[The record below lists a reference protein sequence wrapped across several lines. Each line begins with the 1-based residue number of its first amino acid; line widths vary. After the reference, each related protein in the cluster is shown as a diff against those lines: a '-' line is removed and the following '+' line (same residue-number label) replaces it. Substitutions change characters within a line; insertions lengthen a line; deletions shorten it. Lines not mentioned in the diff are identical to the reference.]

1 MKTNHWLRAASL
13 TAALALASAML
24 TACADTSA
32 SSGNSVTAS
41 TSAASD
47 SASASGSSAISL
59 PEEPA
64 DSSETSQSTEA
75 SSLPSTSLSY
85 VFQKQAITQMRI
97 SVRCLPLKQMERLRF
112 GKIFWGEW
120 ELSQAAT
127 LRQTAHSS
135 LLWKVLI
142 LQKASYAITFVR
154 SCLPCRITIRLSCRL
169 SFVPLCPVLYL
180 AAWHKSRE
188 SGAVLPC

>member
-75 SSLPSTSLSY
+75 SSLPSTSLSC
-85 VFQKQAITQMRI
+85 VFAEAGDYTNEDFR
-97 SVRCLPLKQMERLRF
+97 PLLTLEAD
-112 GKIFWGEW
+112 GT
-120 ELSQAAT
+120 AT
-127 LRQTAHSS
+127 FREN
-135 LLWKVLI
+135 LLEGMGTFTGRYRYAETDGTLI
-142 LQKASYAITFVR
+142 LTVESVDFAE
-154 SCLPCRITIRLSCRL
+154 
-169 SFVPLCPVLYL
+169 SFVCYNIREIVFTVQDDNTLVLQTELCASVP
-180 AAWHKSRE
+180 
-188 SGAVLPC
+188 GAVFSRMA